1 MVLWLAANLALF
13 AIAYLLGSTPTGYW
27 VTYRLAGFDIRR
39 HGSKST
45 GATNVLRVLGKKPA
59 LFVFLV
65 DILKAVLAIAIVR
78 WAYAAPDFQM
88 VVPIGLDASVWQ
100 GWIET
105 LAGILAIVGHT
116 YSLWLLV
123 GPGRDPELT
132 SGGKAVASSLG
143 VLLALSWP
151 VGLATFGA
159 FASVLAISR
168 IVSLGSIVAGAFVA
182 VLMPLSGQPLPYCLF
197 AGLAGLY
204 VVIRHRAN
212 IGRLRAGTEPRIGQ
226 KTATAEAVSEVSDL
240 SEAMDSPPEL
250 LGS

>member
-1 MVLWLAANLALF
+1 MVLWLAANAALF
-13 AIAYLLGSTPTGYW
+13 AIAYFLGATPTGYW

-45 GATNVLRVLGKKPA
+45 GATNVLRVVGKKPA
-59 LFVFLV
+59 LFVFVV

-78 WAYAAPDFQM
+78 WVYAATSFQAIVPSGM
-88 VVPIGLDASVWQ
+88 VALHWQ
-100 GWIET
+100 AWIET
-105 LAGILAIVGHT
+105 CAGILAIVGHT
-116 YSLWLLV
+116 YSIWLMV
-123 GPGRDPELT
+123 GAARDPELT

-159 FASVLAISR
+159 FAAVLAISR
-168 IVSLGSIVAGAFVA
+168 IVSLGSIVAGVFVA

-204 VVIRHRAN
+204 VVVRHRAN
-212 IGRLRAGTEPRIGQ
+212 IARLRAGTEPRIGE
-226 KTATAEAVSEVSDL
+226 AEAVLAEISDEIPTL
-240 SEAMDSPPEL
+240 
-250 LGS
+250 

>member
-1 MVLWLAANLALF
+1 MVLWLAANAALF
-13 AIAYLLGSTPTGYW
+13 AIAYLLGSMPTGYW

-59 LFVFLV
+59 LFVFIV

-78 WAYAAPDFQM
+78 WVYVTSEFQVIAPSGIVAGD
-88 VVPIGLDASVWQ
+88 WQ
-100 GWIET
+100 AWIET
-105 LAGILAIVGHT
+105 FAGILAIVGHT
-116 YSLWLLV
+116 YSLWLMV

-168 IVSLGSIVAGAFVA
+168 IVSLGSIVAGVFVA

-197 AGLAGLY
+197 AALAGSY
-204 VVIRHRAN
+204 VVVRHRAN
-212 IGRLRAGTEPRIGQ
+212 IARLRAGTEPRIGQ
-226 KTATAEAVSEVSDL
+226 KEEASEVSDV
-240 SEAMDSPPEL
+240 SEVMTETPPEL

>member
-1 MVLWLAANLALF
+1 MVLWLAANGALF

-45 GATNVLRVLGKKPA
+45 GATNVLRVVGKTPA

-65 DILKAVLAIAIVR
+65 DIFKAVLAIAIVR
-78 WAYAAPDFQM
+78 WVYAVPNFQ
-88 VVPIGLDASVWQ
+88 VIVPPGIVAINWQ
-100 GWIET
+100 YWIET
-105 LAGILAIVGHT
+105 VAGIVAIVGHT
-116 YSLWLLV
+116 YSVWLMV
-123 GPGRDPELT
+123 GSARDPELT

-159 FASVLAISR
+159 FGLVLAISR
-168 IVSLGSIVAGAFVA
+168 IVSLGSIVAGVFVA
-182 VLMPLSGQPLPYCLF
+182 VLMPLAGQPLPYCLF

-212 IGRLRAGTEPRIGQ
+212 IARLRAGTEPRIGQ
-226 KTATAEAVSEVSDL
+226 TEAVSAEI
-240 SEAMDSPPEL
+240 SEKAEA

>member
-1 MVLWLAANLALF
+1 MVLWLAANAALF

-59 LFVFLV
+59 LFVFIV

-78 WAYAAPDFQM
+78 WVYATPELQAI
-88 VVPIGLDASVWQ
+88 VPSGLVAQDWQ
-100 GWIET
+100 AWIET
-105 LAGILAIVGHT
+105 LAGIWAIVGHT

-168 IVSLGSIVAGAFVA
+168 IVSLGSIVAGVFVA

-197 AGLAGLY
+197 AAIAGLY
-204 VVIRHRAN
+204 VVVRHRAN
-212 IGRLRAGTEPRIGQ
+212 IARLRAGTEPRIGE
-226 KTATAEAVSEVSDL
+226 KATETVSEPVS
-240 SEAMDSPPEL
+240 EPIAETPPEP